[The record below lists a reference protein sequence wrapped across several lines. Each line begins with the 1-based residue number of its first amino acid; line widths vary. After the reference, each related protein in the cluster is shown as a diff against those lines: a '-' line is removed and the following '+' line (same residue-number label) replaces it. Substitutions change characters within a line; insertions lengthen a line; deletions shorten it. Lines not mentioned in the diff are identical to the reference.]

1 MTNNYYIFDDLQSA
15 ERCVE
20 QCTTAYLSTI
30 SNKLYKDTTVWSD
43 VRQRETDGK
52 YVVLACPYLG
62 TFGYTIESE
71 QTDWFPP
78 EPGTI
83 TQQEID
89 SV

>member
-1 MTNNYYIFDDLQSA
+1 MTNNYYIFDDIQSA
-15 ERCVE
+15 ERGVE

-30 SNKLYKDTTVWSD
+30 NNKLYKDTTVWSD